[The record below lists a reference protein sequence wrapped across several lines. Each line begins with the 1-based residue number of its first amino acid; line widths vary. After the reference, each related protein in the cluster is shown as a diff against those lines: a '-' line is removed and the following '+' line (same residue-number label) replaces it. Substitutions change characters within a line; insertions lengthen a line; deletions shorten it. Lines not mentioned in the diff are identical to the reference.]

1 VLDEQAAVAEA
12 LDEQLAGKPMKFQA
26 RHLEGKLHITKLE
39 YARVCLQNQTFVEG
53 SLCMHY
59 CDVSIEILKL

>member
-1 VLDEQAAVAEA
+1 MLDEQAAVAEA

-39 YARVCLQNQTFVEG
+39 YARVVEG